1 FGRLPVRFSPA
12 ARAGVLSVMV
22 VSLGGGAAPV
32 AAARCRVAG
41 GLPALVWLGD
51 RLRWQVVGEAGV
63 GEPAAVAGR
72 WGGGGHCGS
81 FRLSAAR
88 AAAAPVVDIGRWWQ
102 TRPVGR

>member
-1 FGRLPVRFSPA
+1 PVRFSPA
-12 ARAGVLSVMV
+12 ARAGALSVMV
-22 VSLGGGAAPV
+22 VSLGGGGGAAPV
-32 AAARCRVAG
+32 AAARRRVAG

-88 AAAAPVVDIGRWWQ
+88 AAAAPVVD
-102 TRPVGR
+102 VGVWRQ